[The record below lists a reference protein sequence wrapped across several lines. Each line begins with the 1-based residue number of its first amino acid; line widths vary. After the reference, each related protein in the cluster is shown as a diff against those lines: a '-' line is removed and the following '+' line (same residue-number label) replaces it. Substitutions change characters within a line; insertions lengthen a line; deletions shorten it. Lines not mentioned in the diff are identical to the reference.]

1 MAWVRRGRRFRDKK
15 HVVPPS
21 GVESS
26 GQRSLLIADL
36 MKVVRPSRRDD
47 LVNASG
53 RAVSRC
59 ELHFWSGSRFK
70 LQTRDGPV
78 RLRSLLDIKHLDSR
92 IRASFRVDIDQAV
105 TLKTAKHDIS
115 RLPCHAAQLV
125 KTSIDSEA
133 PTFV

>member
-1 MAWVRRGRRFRDKK
+1 
-15 HVVPPS
+15 
-21 GVESS
+21 
-26 GQRSLLIADL
+26 
-36 MKVVRPSRRDD
+36 MKVVSPLRRDD
-47 LVNASG
+47 VVNASG

>member
-1 MAWVRRGRRFRDKK
+1 MKK
-15 HVVPPS
+15 YVVPPS

-26 GQRSLLIADL
+26 GQRSRLIADL
-36 MKVVRPSRRDD
+36 TKVVKLSRRYDCVKISD
-47 LVNASG
+47 CT
-53 RAVSRC
+53 VSHR
-59 ELHFWSGSRFK
+59 ELHLWSGSRFK
-70 LQTRDGPV
+70 LHTRDGPV

-92 IRASFRVDIDQAV
+92 IRASFRVDIDKAV

-115 RLPCHAAQLV
+115 RLPCYAAQLV